1 MPQKSPLF
9 LKFKVMR
16 EKIRS
21 VFPWLFV
28 LGKGLTLLASSRS
41 FLRTSGYFR
50 SVATKRPCL
59 RDGSPIP
66 WMNYCAISF
75 LDGRLKDDQLLFEYG
90 SGNSTQ
96 WFASR
101 VKKVT
106 SIENHQGWYDYVKGT
121 MPANVSLLFQP
132 SGDPAYVSAIGEQE
146 NAFDVVIVDADE
158 RVECM
163 LNAANH
169 LTPGGVIIL
178 DDAAREQYLPGVN
191 GLLEKGFRV
200 LDLQG
205 LKAGGIK
212 SYSTMVFYRDNNCF
226 NI

>member
-1 MPQKSPLF
+1 MPEKNPLF
-9 LKFKVMR
+9 LKFTSMR
-16 EKIRS
+16 ENTRE

-28 LGKGLTLLASSRS
+28 LGKGLTLLMSSRS
-41 FLRTSGYFR
+41 FLRTSGYFK

-75 LDGRLKDDQLLFEYG
+75 LDGRLNKEQSMFEYG

-96 WFASR
+96 WFATR
-101 VKKVT
+101 VKQVT
-106 SIENHQGWYDYVKGT
+106 SIENHEGWYNYVKDT
-121 MPANVSLLFQP
+121 LPTNVALLFQP
-132 SGDPAYVSAIGEQE
+132 SGDPAYVSAIGEQDA
-146 NAFDVVIVDADE
+146 AFDVVIVDADE
-158 RVECM
+158 RVQCM
-163 LNAANH
+163 LNAAKH
-169 LTPGGVIIL
+169 LTPAGVIIL
-178 DDAAREQYLPGVN
+178 DDAAREQYIPGIK

-205 LKAGGIK
+205 LKPGGIK
-212 SYSTMVFYRDNNCF
+212 SYSTMIFYRDGNCF